1 MMISTDCQMNS
12 TKEPPL
18 HISIEGPTTEACEN
32 AEQLVEAPFVANA
45 DQAETMV
52 DDAPSSTVSAPT
64 AVNGACAE
72 WMGTSQH
79 PWPVSLTMPAWR
91 SEVLSWRNKLVSRM
105 KLWVQFLGEEVNPL
119 RPCKREPQGS
129 DSKENEMQPGQ
140 TQRVI
145 TLQAATKE
153 AIDQCRSIIQ
163 SMVNERT
170 QTTSTDM
177 PFENNSQESGLQE
190 AL

>member
-105 KLWVQFLGEEVNPL
+105 KLWVQFLGGESIASMQA
-119 RPCKREPQGS
+119 RAGCKVQIQ
-129 DSKENEMQPGQ
+129 KNEMQPGQ

-145 TLQAATKE
+145 TLQLLPRRRLISVDPLFKAW
-153 AIDQCRSIIQ
+153 
-163 SMVNERT
+163 
-170 QTTSTDM
+170 
-177 PFENNSQESGLQE
+177 
-190 AL
+190 